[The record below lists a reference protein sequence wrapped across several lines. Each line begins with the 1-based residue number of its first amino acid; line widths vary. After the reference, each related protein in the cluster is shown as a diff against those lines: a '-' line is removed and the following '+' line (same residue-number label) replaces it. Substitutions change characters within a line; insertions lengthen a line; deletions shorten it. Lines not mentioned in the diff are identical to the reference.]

1 MLMAYGPSQP
11 EMFRRAASYVD
22 KILRGA
28 RAGELPIERPS
39 RFELAINLKTAKALG
54 LAILPSL
61 LLRADEVIK
70 VNRKTLLGTLVVV
83 GLAAA
88 PLAAAAQP
96 AGVPRIGVLAPT
108 SCSHPNY
115 QALREGLRALGYVEG
130 QTIIIECR
138 DAAGRY
144 ERAVEHA
151 AELVR
156 LKVDVLVTD
165 GMPAARAAKQATKTI
180 PIVMGAVGD
189 PVRGGI
195 VNSLA
200 RPGAN
205 ITGLTLVTS
214 EMNIKRLE
222 FLKAAVP
229 GSTRVAV
236 LMNPDNPSTGVGRRE
251 TEAAAR
257 SLGLT
262 LHVVEARDPEDL
274 DRAFSEMLRE
284 QARAVVVMPDPLLFA
299 QRDTRS
305 SPSRPRAS
313 FQQSARQGSSRQPA
327 ASWPTGRGSR
337 RTSAAPPST
346 WTRSSRAPRPG
357 DLPVEQPTTFELV
370 INLKTAKAL
379 GLTIPQS
386 LLLRADEVIQ

>member
-1 MLMAYGPSQP
+1 MNC
-11 EMFRRAASYVD
+11 R
-22 KILRGA
+22 
-28 RAGELPIERPS
+28 
-39 RFELAINLKTAKALG
+39 
-54 LAILPSL
+54 
-61 LLRADEVIK
+61 
-70 VNRKTLLGTLVVV
+70 TLLGTLGVASLVV
-83 GLAAA
+83 A
-88 PLAAAAQP
+88 PLGAEAQP

-144 ERAVEHA
+144 ERIAQHA

-165 GMPAARAAKQATKTI
+165 GISSARAAKQATKTI
-180 PIVMGAVGD
+180 PVVMGAIGD
-189 PVRGGI
+189 PVGGGV

-205 ITGLTLVTS
+205 ITGLTLMTA
-214 EMNIKRLE
+214 EMNTKRLE

-229 GSTRVAV
+229 GTRVAV
-236 LMNPDNPSTGVGRRE
+236 LRNPDNPGSASGRRE
-251 TEAAAR
+251 IEAAAR

-262 LHVVEARDPEDL
+262 LHAVEARRPEDL
-274 DRAFSEMLRE
+274 DRAFSEMLKE
-284 QARAVVVMPDPLLFA
+284 QARAVVVMPDLMLFA
-299 QRDTRS
+299 QRTRIAALAAKS
-305 SPSRPRAS
+305 QLPAVGEAREFAAAGCLMAYGPRVTEN
-313 FQQSARQGSSRQPA
+313 FRRA
-327 ASWPTGRGSR
+327 ALYVDKILKG
-337 RTSAAPPST
+337 AK
-346 WTRSSRAPRPG
+346 PG

-370 INLKTAKAL
+370 INLKTARAL
-379 GLTIPQS
+379 GLTIPQA

>member
-1 MLMAYGPSQP
+1 M
-11 EMFRRAASYVD
+11 
-22 KILRGA
+22 
-28 RAGELPIERPS
+28 
-39 RFELAINLKTAKALG
+39 
-54 LAILPSL
+54 
-61 LLRADEVIK
+61 
-70 VNRKTLLGTLVVV
+70 NRKALLGTLGIVS
-83 GLAAA
+83 LAAA
-88 PLAAAAQP
+88 PLAAEAQP

-115 QALREGLRALGYVEG
+115 LALRQGLRALGYVEG

-151 AELVR
+151 VEFVL

-205 ITGLTLVTS
+205 ITGLTLATE
-214 EMNIKRLE
+214 EMNLKRLE

-236 LMNPDNPSTGVGRRE
+236 LMNPDNPSVGAGRRE

-262 LHVVEARDPEDL
+262 LHVVEARDPADL
-274 DRAFSEMLRE
+274 DRAFSDMLKA
-284 QARAVVVMPDPLLFA
+284 QTTAVVVMPDPLLFA
-299 QRDTRS
+299 QRTRIVALAVKS
-305 SPSRPRAS
+305 QLPAVGETREFAAAGGLMAYGPRVTEN
-313 FQQSARQGSSRQPA
+313 FRRA
-327 ASWPTGRGSR
+327 ALYVDKILKG
-337 RTSAAPPST
+337 AE
-346 WTRSSRAPRPG
+346 PG

-386 LLLRADEVIQ
+386 LLLRADEVIR

>member
-1 MLMAYGPSQP
+1 MS
-11 EMFRRAASYVD
+11 
-22 KILRGA
+22 
-28 RAGELPIERPS
+28 
-39 RFELAINLKTAKALG
+39 
-54 LAILPSL
+54 
-61 LLRADEVIK
+61 
-70 VNRKTLLGTLVVV
+70 
-83 GLAAA
+83 LAAA
-88 PLAAAAQP
+88 PLAAQAQV
-96 AGVPRIGVLAPT
+96 AGVPRIGVLAPI

-165 GMPAARAAKQATKTI
+165 GLPAARAAKQATTTI

-189 PVRGGI
+189 PVGGGV

-205 ITGLTLVTS
+205 ITGLTLLTA
-214 EMNIKRLE
+214 EMNTKRLE

-229 GSTRVAV
+229 GSSRVA
-236 LMNPDNPSTGVGRRE
+236 LLTNPDNPSVAQGRHE
-251 TEAAAR
+251 SEAAAR

-262 LHVVEARDPEDL
+262 LHVVGARRPEDL
-274 DRAFSEMLRE
+274 DRAFSELLKE
-284 QARAVVVMPDPLLFA
+284 QARAVVLLPDPMLFA
-299 QRDTRS
+299 QG
-305 SPSRPRAS
+305 PRIAALAAKS
-313 FQQSARQGSSRQPA
+313 QLPAVGEAREFA
-327 ASWPTGRGSR
+327 AAGGLMAYGPRVTENFR
-337 RTSAAPPST
+337 RAALYVDKILKG
-346 WTRSSRAPRPG
+346 AKPG

-379 GLTIPQS
+379 NLAIPQS
-386 LLLRADEVIQ
+386 LLLRADEVIR

>member
-1 MLMAYGPSQP
+1 MNCRTLL
-11 EMFRRAASYVD
+11 V
-22 KILRGA
+22 
-28 RAGELPIERPS
+28 
-39 RFELAINLKTAKALG
+39 TLG
-54 LAILPSL
+54 LVSL
-61 LLRADEVIK
+61 AV
-70 VNRKTLLGTLVVV
+70 
-83 GLAAA
+83 A
-88 PLAAAAQP
+88 PLSAEAQP
-96 AGVPRIGVLAPT
+96 AGIPRIGVLAPT

-144 ERAVEHA
+144 ERTEQHA

-165 GMPAARAAKQATKTI
+165 GMSAARAAKQATKTI

-189 PVRGGI
+189 PVGGGV

-205 ITGLTLVTS
+205 ITGLTLVTA

-222 FLKAAVP
+222 FIKAVVP
-229 GSTRVAV
+229 GTARVAV
-236 LMNPDNPSTGVGRRE
+236 LMNSDNPSSARATRE

-262 LHVVEARDPEDL
+262 LHVVQARDPADL
-274 DRAFSEMLRE
+274 DRAFSEILKG
-284 QARAVVVMPDPLLFA
+284 QARAIVVLPDPMLLA
-299 QRDTRS
+299 QRTRIVALAARS
-305 SPSRPRAS
+305 QPPAVGEAREFAAAGGLMAYGPRITEN
-313 FQQSARQGSSRQPA
+313 FRRA
-327 ASWPTGRGSR
+327 AVYVDKILKG
-337 RTSAAPPST
+337 AK
-346 WTRSSRAPRPG
+346 PG

-379 GLTIPQS
+379 GLTIPQA
-386 LLLRADEVIQ
+386 LLLRADEVIR

>member
-1 MLMAYGPSQP
+1 MN
-11 EMFRRAASYVD
+11 RR
-22 KILRGA
+22 
-28 RAGELPIERPS
+28 
-39 RFELAINLKTAKALG
+39 
-54 LAILPSL
+54 
-61 LLRADEVIK
+61 
-70 VNRKTLLGTLVVV
+70 TLLGTLGVVS
-83 GLAAA
+83 LAVA
-88 PLAAAAQP
+88 PLAAEAQP

-115 QALREGLRALGYVEG
+115 LALREGLRALGYVEG

-144 ERAVEHA
+144 DRAAEQA

-205 ITGLTLVTS
+205 ITGLTLVPQ

-236 LMNPDNPSTGVGRRE
+236 LTNPDNPSVGVGRRE

-262 LHVVEARDPEDL
+262 LHVVEARDPADL
-274 DRAFSEMLRE
+274 DRAFSDMLKA
-284 QARAVVVMPDPLLFA
+284 QTRAVVVMPDPLLFA
-299 QRDTRS
+299 QRTRIVALAVKS
-305 SPSRPRAS
+305 QLPAVGETREFAAAGGLMAYGPRVTEN
-313 FQQSARQGSSRQPA
+313 FRRA
-327 ASWPTGRGSR
+327 ALYVHKILKG
-337 RTSAAPPST
+337 AE
-346 WTRSSRAPRPG
+346 PG
-357 DLPVEQPTTFELV
+357 DLPVEQPTTFERV
-370 INLKTAKAL
+370 INLKTAKLL

>member
-1 MLMAYGPSQP
+1 M
-11 EMFRRAASYVD
+11 
-22 KILRGA
+22 
-28 RAGELPIERPS
+28 
-39 RFELAINLKTAKALG
+39 
-54 LAILPSL
+54 
-61 LLRADEVIK
+61 
-70 VNRKTLLGTLVVV
+70 NRKTLLGTLVVI

-88 PLAAAAQP
+88 PLAAAAPP

-115 QALREGLRALGYVEG
+115 LALREGLRALGYVEG

-151 AELVR
+151 LELVR

-205 ITGLTLVTS
+205 ITGLTLVTA

-229 GSTRVAV
+229 GSTQVAV

-274 DRAFSEMLRE
+274 DRAFSEMLRV
-284 QARAVVVMPDPLLFA
+284 QARAVIVMPDPLLFA
-299 QRDTRS
+299 QRTRVVALAAKS
-305 SPSRPRAS
+305 QLPSVGETREFAAAGGLMAYGPRVTEN
-313 FQQSARQGSSRQPA
+313 FRRA
-327 ASWPTGRGSR
+327 ALYVHKILKG
-337 RTSAAPPST
+337 AKA
-346 WTRSSRAPRPG
+346 G
-357 DLPVEQPTTFELV
+357 DLPVEQPATFELV